1 MRLRFIRVMAAAT
14 IAALLVAM
22 PSLACTC
29 NGNASFYQV
38 ARAAPV
44 VVRAIVVEHKALDR
58 GYRPNLATHM
68 ELRVL
73 DVLKGVVPGDRIL
86 VAGDVGNLCRPYVS
100 GFAKGTEWYFVLAP
114 LAALR
119 DGIPE
124 FAISVCGTHW
134 RRVTDESRKA
144 DEAEVRKALE

>member
-1 MRLRFIRVMAAAT
+1 MRFRFIRVLAAAVVASLLG
-14 IAALLVAM
+14 AA

-100 GFAKGTEWYFVLAP
+100 TFAKDTEWYFVLSP
-114 LAALR
+114 RAALR

-124 FAISVCGTHW
+124 FAISVCGTHG
-134 RRVTDESRKA
+134 RRVMDASRNA
-144 DEAEVRKALE
+144 DDAEIRKALE